1 MVKAAALLL
10 ALTTAASALE
20 FTKRHHSG
28 VLSVARGGA
37 DLAGDDDSSDA
48 LFGGGDEDAA
58 KQSMS
63 ELLGGL
69 PGFPPPGALNGE
81 NLGEYEKMMETFMD
95 SPLMQEFL
103 SDPEK
108 MEMSRQALL
117 NNPMALQLM
126 KSMPGLEEIL
136 HDKEK
141 WRERMLASKAQ
152 FDAMRK
158 AKQEQKQEESEPA
171 DDFED

>member
-1 MVKAAALLL
+1 MRTFLVTILVAGAWALSWKPSHRPLMV
-10 ALTTAASALE
+10 
-20 FTKRHHSG
+20 
-28 VLSVARGGA
+28 RGG
-37 DLAGDDDSSDA
+37 DDEDEA
-48 LFGGGDEDAA
+48 LFGEEGQ
-58 KQSMS
+58 QSIS
-63 ELLGGL
+63 DLLGGL
-69 PGFPPPGALNGE
+69 SGFPNGF
-81 NLGEYEKMMETFMD
+81 NGDMAEYEKMMETFMD

-108 MEMSRQALL
+108 MEMTRQALL

-126 KSMPGLEEIL
+126 KQMPGLEEIL

-141 WRERMLASKAQ
+141 WRERMLESKAQ

-158 AKQEQKQEESEPA
+158 AKLEDSEPA